1 MNGKLE
7 CINTTT
13 SLNNNVIEVSKN
25 EPDHVSHVND
35 NCIEINI
42 VSDVNVHDQN
52 EELDQNDQSVSCNK
66 NNSIAIVNISDLNKK
81 DGWNLHYKTKQ
92 EEIYYYY
99 ENGVRIK
106 KMERQS
112 DGKWKESDLMNP
124 NVYEIGDD
132 FERKCRYGYYL
143 KYENGILKE
152 ENKYFRDSQ
161 IGVHKEFEDNIMKEY
176 NLKGELI
183 YLGSYTMDSD
193 QRYTVRNGHG
203 SEYHKGKVVYEGLW
217 INDNGFNKEYCFNSK
232 DDMPVGKLVV
242 SEVATGLLISFLCY
256 ILALLT
262 KSNDFMILYILGMFI
277 LCKAFV
283 NQFQGI
289 CSCII
294 GTLLQLPYF
303 IIAIQLEFYFPS
315 SNHYVLSKHPVA
327 IFVYVIVAILIV
339 YSIISTFFI
348 ISIKQDN
355 PGDNMFL
362 ILYKDKGWI
371 CILIDLLI
379 GYLPVFHSY
388 YLLSDYE
395 CIDNQFDLRWCGI
408 FMVFN
413 SIMYFLLSYLQTYHN
428 NIFKIG
434 CYFGIFWGVF
444 AFSYSVVF
452 YFLCKNYYLVYN
464 RVFYYYV
471 GIHMFY
477 HGLYSLPISLF
488 SLLLYCVRKED
499 EEI

>member
-1 MNGKLE
+1 
-7 CINTTT
+7 
-13 SLNNNVIEVSKN
+13 
-25 EPDHVSHVND
+25 
-35 NCIEINI
+35 
-42 VSDVNVHDQN
+42 
-52 EELDQNDQSVSCNK
+52 
-66 NNSIAIVNISDLNKK
+66 
-81 DGWNLHYKTKQ
+81 
-92 EEIYYYY
+92 
-99 ENGVRIK
+99 
-106 KMERQS
+106 
-112 DGKWKESDLMNP
+112 
-124 NVYEIGDD
+124 
-132 FERKCRYGYYL
+132 
-143 KYENGILKE
+143 
-152 ENKYFRDSQ
+152 
-161 IGVHKEFEDNIMKEY
+161 
-176 NLKGELI
+176 
-183 YLGSYTMDSD
+183 
-193 QRYTVRNGHG
+193 
-203 SEYHKGKVVYEGLW
+203 
-217 INDNGFNKEYCFNSK
+217 
-232 DDMPVGKLVV
+232 MPVGKLVV

-388 YLLSDYE
+388 YLLSDYKY
-395 CIDNQFDLRWCGI
+395 IDNQYDLRWCGL

-413 SIMYFLLSYLQTYHN
+413 SIMYFLISYLQTYHEKP
-428 NIFKIG
+428 FKIG
-434 CYFGIFWGVF
+434 CYIGFFWGIFVF
-444 AFSYSVVF
+444 GCSIAFY
-452 YFLCKNYYLVYN
+452 YQCKHYYLVYN
-464 RVFYYYV
+464 RVFYYLV
-471 GIHMFY
+471 GKNMFY

-499 EEI
+499 EI